1 MHARQLKREGE
12 HRLCIPECIR
22 YCVLSALRFG
32 VLLPI
37 LRMTARRVCSISGIK
52 SPRPRR
58 PRPRRESPMARGP
71 LLLFVTMLP
80 LVSSLWLPVCSVHK
94 GDSSSRRDFLVKAAT
109 AAAMAV
115 FQLPSPAMASGRK
128 AAVLVSDEEEAADES
143 DGESISDKA
152 AAKAKRRARRKAER
166 ARRKELKA
174 QRRAKRASRKE
185 SKAKKPK
192 RGQKARAADEEE
204 STSADAESSSS
215 DSEEGS

>member
-37 LRMTARRVCSISGIK
+37 HRMTARRVCSISGIK

-58 PRPRRESPMARGP
+58 LRPRRESPMARGP
-71 LLLFVTMLP
+71 LLLFALTMLP
-80 LVSSLWLPVCSVHK
+80 LVSSLRLPVCSVHK

-128 AAVLVSDEEEAADES
+128 AAVLVSDEEEAADE
-143 DGESISDKA
+143 A
-152 AAKAKRRARRKAER
+152 AAKAERRARRKAER

>member
-1 MHARQLKREGE
+1 
-12 HRLCIPECIR
+12 
-22 YCVLSALRFG
+22 
-32 VLLPI
+32 
-37 LRMTARRVCSISGIK
+37 MTARRECSIFWYQIS
-52 SPRPRR
+52 RPTLARDA
-58 PRPRRESPMARGP
+58 SAQMARGL
-71 LLLFVTMLP
+71 LLLFALLP
-80 LVSSLWLPVCSVHK
+80 LVSSLRISVCSVHK

-152 AAKAKRRARRKAER
+152 AAKAERRARRKAER

-185 SKAKKPK
+185 SKAKKK

-204 STSADAESSSS
+204 STSADAGGSSS
-215 DSEEGS
+215 DSQEGS

>member
-1 MHARQLKREGE
+1 
-12 HRLCIPECIR
+12 
-22 YCVLSALRFG
+22 
-32 VLLPI
+32 
-37 LRMTARRVCSISGIK
+37 
-52 SPRPRR
+52 
-58 PRPRRESPMARGP
+58 MARGP
-71 LLLFVTMLP
+71 LLLFALTMLP
-80 LVSSLWLPVCSVHK
+80 LVSSLRLPVCSVHK
-94 GDSSSRRDFLVKAAT
+94 GHSSSRRDFLVKAAT

-152 AAKAKRRARRKAER
+152 AAKAERRARRKAER

>member
-1 MHARQLKREGE
+1 MATRHARGL
-12 HRLCIPECIR
+12 
-22 YCVLSALRFG
+22 
-32 VLLPI
+32 
-37 LRMTARRVCSISGIK
+37 
-52 SPRPRR
+52 
-58 PRPRRESPMARGP
+58 
-71 LLLFVTMLP
+71 LLLFALTMLP
-80 LVSSLWLPVCSVHK
+80 LVSSLRLPVGSVHK

-115 FQLPSPAMASGRK
+115 FQLPSPVMASGRK
-128 AAVLVSDEEEAADES
+128 AAVQVSEEEEADDES

-152 AAKAKRRARRKAER
+152 AAKAEQRARRKAER

-204 STSADAESSSS
+204 STSADAGGSSS
-215 DSEEGS
+215 DSQEGS

>member
-1 MHARQLKREGE
+1 MDDSTTRVLDFWNQISRPTPARD
-12 HRLCIPECIR
+12 
-22 YCVLSALRFG
+22 
-32 VLLPI
+32 
-37 LRMTARRVCSISGIK
+37 ARAQ
-52 SPRPRR
+52 
-58 PRPRRESPMARGP
+58 MARGL
-71 LLLFVTMLP
+71 LLLFALLP
-80 LVSSLWLPVCSVHK
+80 LVSSLRISVCSVHK

-152 AAKAKRRARRKAER
+152 AAKAERRARRKAER

>member
-1 MHARQLKREGE
+1 
-12 HRLCIPECIR
+12 
-22 YCVLSALRFG
+22 
-32 VLLPI
+32 
-37 LRMTARRVCSISGIK
+37 MTARRECSIFWYQIS
-52 SPRPRR
+52 RPTLARDA
-58 PRPRRESPMARGP
+58 SAQMARGL
-71 LLLFVTMLP
+71 LLLFALLP
-80 LVSSLWLPVCSVHK
+80 LVSSLRYCAASTVCSVHK

-152 AAKAKRRARRKAER
+152 AAKAERRARRKAER

>member
-1 MHARQLKREGE
+1 MATRHARGL
-12 HRLCIPECIR
+12 
-22 YCVLSALRFG
+22 
-32 VLLPI
+32 
-37 LRMTARRVCSISGIK
+37 
-52 SPRPRR
+52 
-58 PRPRRESPMARGP
+58 
-71 LLLFVTMLP
+71 LLLFALTMLP
-80 LVSSLWLPVCSVHK
+80 LVSSLRLPVSSVHK

-115 FQLPSPAMASGRK
+115 FQLPSPVMASGRK
-128 AAVLVSDEEEAADES
+128 AAVQVSEEEEADDES

-152 AAKAKRRARRKAER
+152 AAKAEQRARRKAER

-204 STSADAESSSS
+204 STSADAGGSSS
-215 DSEEGS
+215 DSQEGS